1 MLLWGKMKIIKNL
14 FIMLLVLFFAQGAFA
29 ASYKTIKFAQ
39 LTDIHYLPQDVKTQS
54 ARVIA
59 GSDKNLYF
67 AVNSINKQDVAFTVF
82 LGDNIDKSNSDYLK
96 AFLEQTTCLT
106 MPYYLVLGNHDV
118 HKIGGITKED
128 YMTLVRKYNRNQKSP
143 LSYYTF
149 KPNNDILCVV
159 MDGATPFAPSKHGIY
174 TEEKLKWL
182 DALLTNNSK
191 KIVLIFQHFP
201 LIAPTD
207 NVSHSV
213 LESDDYKDILIKHD
227 NVAVVSSGHYHTD
240 KVQIDDDGIYHIS
253 APALVNCPSTYEV
266 INFQYKK
273 YNGKG
278 RPDFKI
284 DIERIK
290 L

>member
-1 MLLWGKMKIIKNL
+1 MLLSNKVKIIKNIFVI
-14 FIMLLVLFFAQGAFA
+14 FIWFFIVQAGFA
-29 ASYKTIKFAQ
+29 ASSKTIRFAQ

-54 ARVIA
+54 ARAIA

-67 AVNSINKQDVAFTVF
+67 AVNSINKQDVNFTVF
-82 LGDNIDKSNSDYLK
+82 LGDNIDKSNSDNLEGFLK
-96 AFLEQTTCLT
+96 LANNIAS
-106 MPYYLVLGNHDV
+106 PYYLVLGNHDV

-128 YMTLVRKYNRNQKSP
+128 YMTLVRKYNKNQKSP
-143 LSYYTF
+143 LPYYVF

-159 MDGATPFAPSKHGIY
+159 MDGATPFAPSKHGVY
-174 TEEKLKWL
+174 TEEKVNWL
-182 DALLTNNSK
+182 DSLLTKNRK

-201 LIAPTD
+201 LLPPTD
-207 NVSHSV
+207 NVSHSA
-213 LESDDYKDILIKHD
+213 LESDDYMDLLIKHQ
-227 NVAVVSSGHYHTD
+227 NIALISSGHYHSD
-240 KVQIDDDGIYHIS
+240 RVQVDDDGIYHIS
-253 APALVNCPSTYEV
+253 VPALVNTPSTYEV
-266 INFQYKK
+266 VNFKYKK